1 MESLEGRLDSQY
13 LASVHRSAIVR
24 LDRVRE
30 VRATPQG
37 DELILQN
44 GVCVP
49 VSRRMRGRLEDLLRS

>member
-13 LASVHRSAIVR
+13 FASVHRSAIVR